1 MYLAGQ
7 GARGQPTPPVQKLDD
22 GGYIMVVLL
31 IGIAVSAVW
40 MGAMLPAWR
49 QQTVRQKEAELIF
62 RGEEYA
68 RAIALYWRKNN
79 QTLPPSFD
87 VLVSQRYLRKKYL
100 DPMTNREFLAVG
112 GVGPGFDVAVS
123 RRPGSLGL
131 EPQPGGQNPFGAR
144 AGISGVRSTSTATS
158 IVVYRGQTSYSQFP
172 FDYIVALQR
181 MGAGSPQ
188 PGGDPGGGRGGF
200 RRGGV
205 RPPIRRDEVAPSG
218 PGTRPSRSARG
229 PAVGSARA
237 GACPWHRAAADSR
250 TSAPGVERR
259 HDRIVDARAK
269 RKMRVV
275 RPRRMDPVR
284 RAARHTDRA
293 RDQSTATCR

>member
-7 GARGQPTPPVQKLDD
+7 GAHQPPARKLDD

-49 QQTVRQKEAELIF
+49 QQAVRQKEAELIF

-79 QTLPPSFD
+79 QTLPTSFD

-100 DPMTNREFLAVG
+100 DPMTNKEFLAVG
-112 GVGPGFDVAVS
+112 GVGPGSSSPPPVG
-123 RRPGSLGL
+123 RGQGPTPGLI
-131 EPQPGGQNPFGAR
+131 QTGAR
-144 AGISGVRSTSTATS
+144 PGISGVRSTSTATS

-181 MGAGSPQ
+181 MGASQPQ
-188 PGGDPGGGRGGF
+188 LGGDPGGGRGGLG
-200 RRGGV
+200 RGGRGGPV
-205 RPPIRRDEVAPSG
+205 RIDEAVPMPRGRSLGQPGLGPPRGMGDGRGVPIG
-218 PGTRPSRSARG
+218 PG
-229 PAVGSARA
+229 
-237 GACPWHRAAADSR
+237 GA
-250 TSAPGVERR
+250 
-259 HDRIVDARAK
+259 
-269 RKMRVV
+269 
-275 RPRRMDPVR
+275 
-284 RAARHTDRA
+284 
-293 RDQSTATCR
+293 Q